1 MSKRVYEDEI
11 GCIVE
16 ENILDG
22 KNEKIDLTTKYI
34 IEEYTINGNKYQI
47 MYKEEVKA
55 NEVFNALNR
64 MIVSGKDRDIQENV
78 QIIKLYSP
86 CIMSVPTEKKK
97 WWDFIR

>member
-22 KNEKIDLTTKYI
+22 NNEKVDLTTKCI

-47 MYKEEVKA
+47 IYREDTKA
-55 NEVFNALNR
+55 SEVFTALNR
-64 MIVSGKDRDIQENV
+64 MIVSNKDRDIQDNI
-78 QIIKLYSP
+78 QIIRYYKPS
-86 CIMSVPTEKKK
+86 IMQTPIEKKK
-97 WWDFIR
+97 WWSFL

>member
-1 MSKRVYEDEI
+1 MSKRVYKDKI

-22 KNEKIDLTTKYI
+22 NNEKIEFTTKYI

-55 NEVFNALNR
+55 NEVFTALNR
-64 MIVSGKDRDIQENV
+64 MIVSGKDRDIQEDV
-78 QIIKLYSP
+78 RIIKLYSP
-86 CIMSVPTEKKK
+86 CIMSVPIEKKK
-97 WWDFIR
+97 WWSFL